1 MGKVVLSRE
10 NLTKIV
16 SEFQRPV
23 QSPASILVP
32 LSIDFSFNLVLL
44 RSQYA
49 IFATLSQFKSR
60 KRPFGVDF
68 ATIEP
73 I

>member
-32 LSIDFSFNLVLL
+32 YFQKTCNKK
-44 RSQYA
+44 QGNYA
-49 IFATLSQFKSR
+49 AILISCSVEAAKKAFRIFAILTPLS
-60 KRPFGVDF
+60 VN
-68 ATIEP
+68 
-73 I
+73 